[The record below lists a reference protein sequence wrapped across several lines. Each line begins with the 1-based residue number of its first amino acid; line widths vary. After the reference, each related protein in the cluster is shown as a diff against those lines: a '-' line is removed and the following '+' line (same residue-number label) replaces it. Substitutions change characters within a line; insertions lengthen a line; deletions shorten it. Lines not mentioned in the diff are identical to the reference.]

1 MELHSKESSQPVT
14 MTRKH
19 PVESPKETTSI
30 WRQPSMAVLLDKL
43 YSQLVR
49 RRRARSTKL
58 MEFLRVPSQRHS
70 ITLAVMME
78 LSRTFCC
85 IKAWRLQIEAPNHNG
100 EEPPV
105 KEQAHTTETSILAS
119 TQKLSRTSKL
129 RIIKVTI
136 IKDQEHSFSTISIIK
151 R

>member
-1 MELHSKESSQPVT
+1 MELHSKESTLPVT
-14 MTRKH
+14 MTLKH
-19 PVESPKETTSI
+19 PVDSPKDTTSI
-30 WRQPSMAVLLDKL
+30 WRQPSMVVLLGKL
-43 YSQLVR
+43 YSQLV

-58 MEFLRVPSQRHS
+58 MESLLAPSQRHS

-85 IKAWRLQIEAPNHNG
+85 IKAWRLQTEAPNHNG

-105 KEQAHTTETSILAS
+105 KEQAHTSETSILAN
-119 TQKLSRTSKL
+119 TLKLSRTSKL

>member
-1 MELHSKESSQPVT
+1 MELHSKESTLPVT
-14 MTRKH
+14 MTLKH
-19 PVESPKETTSI
+19 PVDSPKDTTSI
-30 WRQPSMAVLLDKL
+30 WRQPSMVVLLGKL
-43 YSQLVR
+43 YFQLE

-58 MEFLRVPSQRHS
+58 MESLLAPSQRHS

-105 KEQAHTTETSILAS
+105 KEQAHTTETSILAN
-119 TQKLSRTSKL
+119 TLKLSRTSKL